1 MWTADAVWRDPGVDT
16 DWRVVGAETAL
27 REAHLWHPKEDSWL
41 KNARCLSESERARKS
56 MDMHIHLTVP
66 DPPPDGVCDAKSLC
80 AWVARSM
87 PPLPWPDGDDWWTHD
102 FRAFLARRKPTNTPM
117 AAWTPPLNDGCR
129 HPSDHI
135 IVAPPRSPVQGDGRC
150 FLRSTPTFFR
160 PRVGHSQAPRTRALL
175 DNCANLCLANKAF
188 ILRSVSGISVCDDF
202 TTGVD
207 GIGSARTVG
216 YVHIPI
222 YVDCMSRMGGKAGKV
237 ELNLE
242 VHLMDTL
249 SVDLV
254 FGMDAICAYGIDT
267 IISRSV
273 ATLVVN
279 ACDLAFPIEFR
290 RLKGPRDP
298 SSCEGFSVVCSTSLV
313 VPPMHEAPVGVVSGL
328 RGLRGD
334 AWLHPVHVKND
345 NRLWSPLDGGCVAP
359 GPIRTDQSYVLFAN
373 FSSRPLHLR
382 RGQVIG
388 HATLCGASDR
398 LCFTTIT
405 HSLVPRNAQ
414 QSTFFSQVPQQD
426 SLFSQAPPQSSAFHA
441 PVSTLLP
448 DPATLMDSQSA
459 PLDGQVALPS
469 TSLPTPAFLLD
480 PHNRDPPV
488 SAASP
493 YQGSLFDISTAYGH
507 HGLPPLCISDLL
519 NSRQAAFSFDGRLG
533 VVDSVRVP
541 IHTDDDKLFAFPP
554 RQVGRING
562 RSLTLLFLS
571 CWSGMSSNPRPLGWA
586 TPWYLFIST
595 TSGASAWTI
604 AT

>member
-1 MWTADAVWRDPGVDT
+1 MT
-16 DWRVVGAETAL
+16 
-27 REAHLWHPKEDSWL
+27 
-41 KNARCLSESERARKS
+41 
-56 MDMHIHLTVP
+56 
-66 DPPPDGVCDAKSLC
+66 SL
-80 AWVARSM
+80 
-87 PPLPWPDGDDWWTHD
+87 LG
-102 FRAFLARRKPTNTPM
+102 
-117 AAWTPPLNDGCR
+117 
-129 HPSDHI
+129 
-135 IVAPPRSPVQGDGRC
+135 
-150 FLRSTPTFFR
+150 
-160 PRVGHSQAPRTRALL
+160 
-175 DNCANLCLANKAF
+175 
-188 ILRSVSGISVCDDF
+188 
-202 TTGVD
+202 
-207 GIGSARTVG
+207 
-216 YVHIPI
+216 
-222 YVDCMSRMGGKAGKV
+222 
-237 ELNLE
+237 
-242 VHLMDTL
+242 LMDTL

-373 FSSRPLHLR
+373 FSSHPLHLR

-541 IHTDDDKLFAFPP
+541 IHTDDDKLFASPP